1 MADTIFSQRSAAS
14 FEDMVGR
21 NRSLIWHVCSDYSL
35 GMSWNRE
42 DCVQEVLC
50 RLWQDYGQLRD
61 PGKERA
67 WVYRVATRTMLML
80 KRSRQ
85 NQLQPVLQPEE
96 MQRLDTVHPEADRD
110 EENYRCLLQLIDSL
124 PESQA
129 VIIRAHLDGFSNKE
143 IAVMTGGTATG
154 VAMRIS
160 RIRKRLKQLYDSETQ
175 RTQIQKN
182 K

>member
-1 MADTIFSQRSAAS
+1 
-14 FEDMVGR
+14 MVGR

-50 RLWQDYGQLRD
+50 RLWQDYGQLRE

-67 WVYRVATRTMLML
+67 WVYRVAIRTMLML

-96 MQRLDTVHPEADRD
+96 MQRLDTVQPESDRD

-124 PESQA
+124 SESQA

-143 IAVMTGGTATG
+143 IAAMTGGTVTG

-160 RIRKRLKQLYDSETQ
+160 RIRKRLKQLYDAEAQ
-175 RTQIQKN
+175 RIQI
-182 K
+182 

>member
-50 RLWQDYGQLRD
+50 RLWQDYGQLRE

-85 NQLQPVLQPEE
+85 NRPVATFPPEE
-96 MQRLDTVHPEADRD
+96 LQQMETVEEEHPE

-143 IAVMTGGTATG
+143 IAAMTVGTVTG

-160 RIRKRLKQLYDSETQ
+160 RIRKRLKQLYDAEMQ
-175 RTQIQKN
+175 RTQI
-182 K
+182 

>member
-1 MADTIFSQRSAAS
+1 MADTNFSQRSAAS

-50 RLWQDYGQLRD
+50 RLWQDYGQLRE

-96 MQRLDTVHPEADRD
+96 MQRLETVQPESDRD

-143 IAVMTGGTATG
+143 IAAMTVGTVTG

-160 RIRKRLKQLYDSETQ
+160 RIRKRLKQLYDAEMQ
-175 RTQIQKN
+175 RTQI
-182 K
+182 

>member
-1 MADTIFSQRSAAS
+1 MADTNFSQRSAAS
-14 FEDMVGR
+14 FEEMVSR
-21 NRSLIWHVCSDYSL
+21 NRSLILHVCSDYSL

-50 RLWQDYGQLRD
+50 RLWQDYGQLRE

-96 MQRLDTVHPEADRD
+96 MQRLQTVQPESDRD
-110 EENYRCLLQLIDSL
+110 EENYCCLLQLIDSL

-143 IAVMTGGTATG
+143 IAAMTGGTATG

-160 RIRKRLKQLYDSETQ
+160 RIRKCLKQLYDAETQ
-175 RTQIQKN
+175 RTQI
-182 K
+182 

>member
-50 RLWQDYGQLRD
+50 RLWQDYGQLRE
-61 PGKERA
+61 PSKERA

-85 NQLQPVLQPEE
+85 NQMHPVLQPEE
-96 MQRLDTVHPEADRD
+96 MQQLETAQPEANRD
-110 EENYRCLLQLIDSL
+110 EENYRCLLQLIGLL

-143 IAVMTGGTATG
+143 IAAMTGGTATG

-160 RIRKRLKQLYDSETQ
+160 RIRKRLKQLYDAETQ
-175 RTQIQKN
+175 RTQI
-182 K
+182 

>member
-1 MADTIFSQRSAAS
+1 MADTNFSQRSAAS

-50 RLWQDYGQLRD
+50 RLWQDYGQLRE
-61 PGKERA
+61 PSKERA

-85 NQLQPVLQPEE
+85 NQLQPVLQ
-96 MQRLDTVHPEADRD
+96 RLDTVQPESDRD

-143 IAVMTGGTATG
+143 IASMTGGTATG

-160 RIRKRLKQLYDSETQ
+160 RIRKRLKQLYDAEAL
-175 RTQIQKN
+175 RTQI
-182 K
+182 

>member
-1 MADTIFSQRSAAS
+1 MADTNFSQRSAAS

-21 NRSLIWHVCSDYSL
+21 TRSLIWHVCSDYSL
-35 GMSWNRE
+35 SMSWNRE

-50 RLWQDYGQLRD
+50 RLWQDYGQLRE
-61 PGKERA
+61 PSKERA

-96 MQRLDTVHPEADRD
+96 MQRLDTVQPETDRD

-143 IAVMTGGTATG
+143 IAAMTGGTVTG

-160 RIRKRLKQLYDSETQ
+160 RIRKRLKQLYDAEMQ
-175 RTQIQKN
+175 RTQI
-182 K
+182 

>member
-50 RLWQDYGQLRD
+50 RLWQDYGQLRE

-96 MQRLDTVHPEADRD
+96 MQRLDTVHSEADRD

-143 IAVMTGGTATG
+143 IAAMTGGTVTG
-154 VAMRIS
+154 MAMRIS
-160 RIRKRLKQLYDSETQ
+160 RIRKRLKQLYDAEMQ
-175 RTQIQKN
+175 RTQI
-182 K
+182 

>member
-1 MADTIFSQRSAAS
+1 MADTNFSQRSAAS
-14 FEDMVGR
+14 FEEMVGR

-50 RLWQDYGQLRD
+50 RLWQDYVQLRE

-85 NQLQPVLQPEE
+85 NQMQPVLQPEE
-96 MQRLDTVHPEADRD
+96 MQQLETAQPEANRD
-110 EENYRCLLQLIDSL
+110 EENYRCLLQLIGSL

-160 RIRKRLKQLYDSETQ
+160 RIRKRLKQLYDAETQ
-175 RTQIQKN
+175 RTQI
-182 K
+182 